1 MWSQLKTHHN
11 RYEYP
16 FVFYLILV
24 VSDKIKDFLIKVI
37 SSWLM
42 DCGASTKILKQV
54 EYEDV
59 CKDTKN
65 LSRSGCFQRLW
76 QWSKKPVF
84 IPNVGHSPIH
94 GLQIFQNAVEKDL
107 RDIQEGLCQAS
118 FPSLLLDLDVLMA
131 RLNFLADVL
140 VSYR

>member
-42 DCGASTKILKQV
+42 DCGVSTKILKQV

-65 LSRSGCFQRLW
+65 FSRSGCFQRLW

-84 IPNVGHSPIH
+84 IPNVGHSLSMVFRFFKMQLKKI
-94 GLQIFQNAVEKDL
+94 
-107 RDIQEGLCQAS
+107 
-118 FPSLLLDLDVLMA
+118 
-131 RLNFLADVL
+131 
-140 VSYR
+140 